1 MGKLE
6 NYNQLLNML
15 QYGRQNTINV
25 NHLMDKFDATN
36 LIEFKLKVR
45 ELAQEARFN
54 GHWLIGENNGYYLAL
69 TRAEWESYKSKRL
82 LAINNELKAFA
93 NCDNISFADLIK
105 KVYRIIPTD
114 KNYELF

>member
-15 QYGRQNTINV
+15 QYGRQNTVNV
-25 NHLMDKFDATN
+25 NHFMDKFDATN

-69 TRAEWESYKSKRL
+69 T
-82 LAINNELKAFA
+82 
-93 NCDNISFADLIK
+93 
-105 KVYRIIPTD
+105 
-114 KNYELF
+114 